1 MTVCKK
7 FAEACEIQC
16 DKECVKRVCERVC
29 EIKVCK
35 LDRKKE
41 YVIKSK

>member
-7 FAEACEIQC
+7 FAEEC

>member
-1 MTVCKK
+1 MTVCKE
-7 FAEACEIQC
+7 FAEECEIQC
-16 DKECVKRVCERVC
+16 DKECVKRVCE
-29 EIKVCK
+29 IKVCM